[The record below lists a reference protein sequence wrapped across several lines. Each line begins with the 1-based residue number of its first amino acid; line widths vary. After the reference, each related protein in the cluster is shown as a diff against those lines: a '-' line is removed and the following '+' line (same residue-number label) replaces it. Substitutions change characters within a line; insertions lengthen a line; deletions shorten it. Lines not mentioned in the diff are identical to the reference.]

1 MTSLPD
7 ESIQKR
13 FDESAYGM
21 VVADGIGL
29 AGGGEPAS
37 RLALETLMHLT
48 LQFGKWNLRINAP
61 IAEEVMDRAVRFVR
75 RVDSA
80 LVVGSEQSGGAS
92 RLRSTLTAVW
102 GAGRDLFFCHVGHS
116 RAYLLRE
123 GRLIQLTR
131 DHTLRWKEAN
141 GAPARPLMDVSHS
154 ASDLTHVIT
163 ETVGMSGLVEPQIDI
178 ERFRVR
184 DNDVVLLCTNGL
196 TDVVDETAIA
206 DVLASGRSPNEIS
219 ARLVELAESSEDDVT
234 AVVARYQ
241 LPE

>member
-1 MTSLPD
+1 
-7 ESIQKR
+7 
-13 FDESAYGM
+13 
-21 VVADGIGL
+21 L
-29 AGGGEPAS
+29 A
-37 RLALETLMHLT
+37 
-48 LQFGKWNLRINAP
+48 
-61 IAEEVMDRAVRFVR
+61 
-75 RVDSA
+75 
-80 LVVGSEQSGGAS
+80 
-92 RLRSTLTAVW
+92 
-102 GAGRDLFFCHVGHS
+102 HS

>member
-1 MTSLPD
+1 
-7 ESIQKR
+7 
-13 FDESAYGM
+13 
-21 VVADGIGL
+21 
-29 AGGGEPAS
+29 
-37 RLALETLMHLT
+37 
-48 LQFGKWNLRINAP
+48 
-61 IAEEVMDRAVRFVR
+61 
-75 RVDSA
+75 
-80 LVVGSEQSGGAS
+80 
-92 RLRSTLTAVW
+92 
-102 GAGRDLFFCHVGHS
+102 
-116 RAYLLRE
+116 
-123 GRLIQLTR
+123 
-131 DHTLRWKEAN
+131 
-141 GAPARPLMDVSHS
+141 MDVSHS

-206 DVLASGRSPNEIS
+206 DVLARGRSPNEIS